1 MKSIIGTVI
10 IGCALAFR
18 ELVTKKSAM
27 PPGVG
32 ASGKLSKKKSLAV
45 LSTFCCQLYR
55 LVRFPP

>member
-1 MKSIIGTVI
+1 
-10 IGCALAFR
+10 LAFR
-18 ELVTKKSAM
+18 ELVTKKSAI